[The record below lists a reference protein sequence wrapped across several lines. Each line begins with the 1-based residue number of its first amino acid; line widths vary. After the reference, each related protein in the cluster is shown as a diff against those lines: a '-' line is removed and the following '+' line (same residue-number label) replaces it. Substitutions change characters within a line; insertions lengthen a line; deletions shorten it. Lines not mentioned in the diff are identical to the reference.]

1 MRYWKITNTI
11 SGVFLGVYEACD
23 VDGALDAMARD
34 AGYRDYEHAYR
45 AGRLDAWE
53 LSVEEITDRSITISV
68 PAVEYED
75 FDDCLEA
82 AADAERKRRG
92 LEGYDLGARW
102 ESDEREA
109 ILLDVPIEDAE
120 IEEIMEHVQRT
131 A

>member
-1 MRYWKITNTI
+1 M
-11 SGVFLGVYEACD
+11 GVFEAED

-34 AGYRDYEHAYR
+34 AGYRDHAH
-45 AGRLDAWE
+45 ATAVAPVAEGE
-53 LSVEEITDRSITISV
+53 LLVEEITDRSITISV

-109 ILLDVPIEDAE
+109 ILLDVPIEDATL
-120 IEEIMEHVQRT
+120 EEITEHVQRT